1 MSTIQLNIDVSE
13 LEKLISACMPTP
25 QDIPL
30 LASSTTTDDLG
41 DAIIDRNFIKCNAGC
56 SSRIIL
62 RYERNGIL
70 RRVENPK
77 DSKGVYY
84 KLSDYLKMCDDA
96 NFKPCRKNGT
106 TI

>member
-1 MSTIQLNIDVSE
+1 MSTIQLNLDVSE
-13 LEKLISACMPTP
+13 LEKLIAARIPAP
-25 QDIPL
+25 QDLPSL
-30 LASSTTTDDLG
+30 TLSATAEDLG
-41 DAIIDRNFIKCNAGC
+41 AAIIDRNFIKTNAGC

-77 DSKGVYY
+77 DRKGVYY